1 MTLSGV
7 AHAFS
12 FFGGVVTLP
21 LLTIAGLILHYRLR
35 LASTLTLA
43 LGLVAVS
50 IGEFLQLFS
59 PFATLTYQE
68 LQNGLVYGEFPPV
81 WYLGSVITSAGFLV
95 TCAGFAWFAVTAT
108 KRVEQ

>member
-1 MTLSGV
+1 MTLSNV

-21 LLTIAGLILHYRLR
+21 LLMIAGVILHYRLR
-35 LASTLTLA
+35 VASTLTLA
-43 LGLVAVS
+43 IGLVIVS
-50 IGEFLQLFS
+50 IGEFLQLFTPYAKWS
-59 PFATLTYQE
+59 YREF
-68 LQNGLVYGEFPPV
+68 QNGLVMGTFPPV

-108 KRVEQ
+108 RRAT